1 MGQKWGT
8 QGWIGAPTEDPCE
21 EIDTLHNSRLCCIFW
36 RRRKLK
42 TRFCREKNAG
52 TKTRFCRKKNA
63 GTKATV
69 GGGHCWG
76 LLIQGVGVPRVRERP
91 PCFLAVLSFLI

>member
-8 QGWIGAPTEDPCE
+8 QGWIAAPTGDPCE

-42 TRFCREKNAG
+42 TRFCR
-52 TKTRFCRKKNA
+52 KKNA

-76 LLIQGVGVPRVRERP
+76 LPIQGVGVPRVRERP